1 MARIWKRKWLGLL
14 AAVLGTVILA
24 VTAEPADAQPKFETV
39 TIVSGAERHVF
50 QAEVMEN
57 DEQRAR
63 GLMFRREMAPDRGM
77 LFDFK
82 QEQPLSFWMKNTYLP
97 LDMIFID
104 RRGVITN
111 IAENTEP
118 LSERSVPSVRPALG
132 VLEVNAGISRKLGIK
147 AGDRVEHRIF
157 RR

>member
-1 MARIWKRKWLGLL
+1 MIFSRRTILVFATLL
-14 AAVLGTVILA
+14 PLA
-24 VTAEPADAQPKFETV
+24 LAGGASSQVKLETLTIVTAGGRQT
-39 TIVSGAERHVF
+39 F
-50 QAEVMEN
+50 QVEVMEN

-63 GLMFRREMAPDRGM
+63 GLMFRREMAADRGM

-82 QEQPLSFWMKNTYLP
+82 KVQPVAFWMKNTYIP

-104 RRGVITN
+104 ERGEIVN

-118 LSERSVPSVRPALG
+118 LSERSVPSGRPVLG
-132 VLEVNAGISRKLGIK
+132 VLEVNAGISRKYGIK

-157 RR
+157 RK